1 MRSARPLLVALLM
14 AAVGLISPAAAG
26 ATAAPSTADAG
37 INVRTVLLQ
46 WWHGG
51 RQDNYLS
58 GSPAGDANAERSNYV
73 RVRIEGY
80 GESQYMYRTI
90 PLVLYW
96 HQGRR
101 DNLVAATPATHAAA
115 QAAGYTRMW
124 TETHVYSVRVAGTIP
139 LDLYW
144 HNGRG
149 DNLTV
154 ANAAAKSAARAQGY
168 VFVRT
173 EGYVWPAS

>member
-1 MRSARPLLVALLM
+1 M
-14 AAVGLISPAAAG
+14 
-26 ATAAPSTADAG
+26 
-37 INVRTVLLQ
+37 
-46 WWHGG
+46 
-51 RQDNYLS
+51 
-58 GSPAGDANAERSNYV
+58 
-73 RVRIEGY
+73 
-80 GESQYMYRTI
+80 
-90 PLVLYW
+90 
-96 HQGRR
+96 
-101 DNLVAATPATHAAA
+101 VAATPATHAAA

-124 TETHVYSVRVAGTIP
+124 TETHVYSVRVVGTIP

-154 ANAAAKSAARAQGY
+154 ANPAAKSAARAQGY